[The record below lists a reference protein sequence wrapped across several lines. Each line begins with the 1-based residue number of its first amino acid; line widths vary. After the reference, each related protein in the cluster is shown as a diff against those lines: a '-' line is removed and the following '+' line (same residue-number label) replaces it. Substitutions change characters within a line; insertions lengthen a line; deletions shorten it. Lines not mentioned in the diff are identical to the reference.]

1 MGCILS
7 LRLILHFV
15 LGRVEAVFT
24 QKATDMDMVQLSKRG
39 NDYSIHSRKVT
50 KKIRAAADHVRL
62 LGRGRAGSKSTTTF
76 RGRRGGTKSAGPR
89 D

>member
-50 KKIRAAADHVRL
+50 KKIRTADHVRL
-62 LGRGRAGSKSTTTF
+62 LGRGRAGSRSTTTF
-76 RGRRGGTKSAGPR
+76 RERRGGTKSAGRR